1 MGKSASLRDIFTLKK
16 GPTNGSFFLKPGQ
29 FLAHLLNQP
38 SLQEI
43 QRLQHILE
51 GRQLAFIQ
59 RFMEKGGAMTLLT
72 IMSGYSR
79 KKQYVL
85 YDDWSA
91 LLIYYFLFYLFYFYF
106 AADQQKMI

>member
-29 FLAHLLNQP
+29 FLAHLRTQSVP

-51 GRQLAFIQ
+51 GKQMAFVQ
-59 RFMEKGGAMTLLT
+59 KFVEEGGAMTLFT
-72 IMSGYSR
+72 IMSRYSR
-79 KKQYVL
+79 KKQ
-85 YDDWSA
+85 
-91 LLIYYFLFYLFYFYF
+91 
-106 AADQQKMI
+106 